1 MVYFL
6 EGFVLQASL
15 IMALGAQNLFLIDIG
30 IRKQHHFVAAFICAI
45 CDLVLVLI
53 GVAGLLLIVVKIPAF
68 KTIVGVIGAGF
79 LIYYAALKFRSFLHR
94 DNLSISTSETVFTR
108 NQVIK
113 VALGFTLLNPHVY
126 IDTIFLI
133 GGYSAKF
140 QSLSDRLLLGFGAG
154 SFSFV
159 WFFSLVSFS
168 SLFANFLIKPK
179 WNRLLSLITSILLLY
194 LGISLLID
202 SLMG

>member
-1 MVYFL
+1 M
-6 EGFVLQASL
+6 
-15 IMALGAQNLFLIDIG
+15 G
-30 IRKQHHFVAAFICAI
+30 I
-45 CDLVLVLI
+45 
-53 GVAGLLLIVVKIPAF
+53 
-68 KTIVGVIGAGF
+68 IGAGF
-79 LIYYAALKFRSFLHR
+79 LIYYAALKFRSFLRGDH
-94 DNLSISTSETVFTR
+94 LSISTSETVFTR
-108 NQVIK
+108 NHVIK
-113 VALGFTLLNPHVY
+113 IALGFTLLNPHVY

-194 LGISLLID
+194 LGISLLVD

>member
-1 MVYFL
+1 MEYFL

-194 LGISLLID
+194 LGISLLVD

>member
-1 MVYFL
+1 MEYFL

-140 QSLSDRLLLGFGAG
+140 QSLSDQLLLGFGAG

-194 LGISLLID
+194 LGISLLVD

>member
-194 LGISLLID
+194 LGISLLVD